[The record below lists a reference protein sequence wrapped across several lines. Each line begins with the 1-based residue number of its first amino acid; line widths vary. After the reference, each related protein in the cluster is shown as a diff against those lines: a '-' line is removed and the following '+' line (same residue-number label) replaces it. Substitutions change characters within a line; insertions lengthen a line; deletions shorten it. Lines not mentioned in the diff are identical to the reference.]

1 MLINMLHKLEAGGI
15 TEQQCLLCSITLGHG
30 KQNNRNKMANDRR
43 GLSKQLAF
51 INKDI
56 SCAKQGHM
64 EHAGRQHFSYRF
76 TNTS

>member
-15 TEQQCLLCSITLGHG
+15 TEQQCLLCSITPGHR

-43 GLSKQLAF
+43 SLSKQLTL

-56 SCAKQGHM
+56 SRAKQGHM
-64 EHAGRQHFSYRF
+64 ERAGRKHFSYHS

>member
-15 TEQQCLLCSITLGHG
+15 TEQQCLLRSITLGHR
-30 KQNNRNKMANDRR
+30 KQNNRNKMSNDRHS
-43 GLSKQLAF
+43 LSKQLAL

-64 EHAGRQHFSYRF
+64 ERAGRQHFSYRS